1 MLAKL
6 CVDDDSYTRLVAQV
20 DDDGGQWR
28 EIAEQLL
35 TFSPTGWW
43 RVGRRILTAWS
54 GTPRTWWRCR
64 WTRLRGIAAGG
75 RPTRHPLWSTRC
87 LLADLDEAERAA

>member
-1 MLAKL
+1 VLAKL

-35 TFSPTGWW
+35 TFFTNTMVARWAPDFDGL
-43 RVGRRILTAWS
+43 VGHAENMVLLSLDASARDR
-54 GTPRTWWRCR
+54 GR
-64 WTRLRGIAAGG
+64 WA
-75 RPTRHPLWSTRC
+75 P
-87 LLADLDEAERAA
+87 D